1 MRTQGH
7 GHGGRF
13 THGHGHGLTEVL
25 IGDDVTDGVAANA
38 VAWEVVAKASDTT
51 MVQVR
56 AWARALHFTFF
67 IDLVGTA
74 LVLWG
79 GVCAFDLSNFG
90 PRLVRDYGGL
100 PLPTNATNNGTSVK
114 PYFSVRNSMVD
125 VLWIIAAKWIC
136 LLGLC
141 FILPVYMAS
150 CVTTSRADAK
160 AKQYRE
166 DLLYDILP
174 RVVPTHRPVTVSQ
187 SIIWWCL
194 FSIAMVA
201 LTKAG
206 MWQYTSGYPQQYPFK
221 TMAVIAV
228 AVFSLVQAHFSS
240 TLLTAQQRG
249 FDLDKLLLSDIAAL
263 RRCNGSGSASGE
275 GESKDATGN
284 KKRAKPEE
292 DPRSRFY
299 DDPEKKRTELL
310 SATGILLSGKTRP
323 PASLIQEV
331 FVYWTIMK
339 PYFWPDGLASKVR
352 ILFTFLIMIGS
363 KLCSI
368 LSPIY
373 IGLSVQRMSDTGQV
387 PYQEITLYASL
398 QFLSVGLQ
406 QLQKIVYLG
415 VKQHAFSEI
424 ATTTFRHLH
433 TLSLD
438 WHLQKKMG
446 QVLRIM
452 DRGISSADS
461 VMNYL
466 VLYLLPSIVQA
477 VIVFGIFYVKF
488 NSAELAGVA
497 FLSFVA
503 YVVVT
508 IKITMWRKKFRKAT
522 NRHDNRYHDLAT
534 DSLINFETVKY
545 FANEEYEIKRFN
557 NTVRQFQ
564 KHNIATQ
571 ASLALLNSAQ
581 QLDIQATALIALMI
595 SATSILHHTT
605 RIVDADGIGSTT
617 TTKIGDFVSVNAYLL
632 QLYAPLSFLG
642 TIYSTVV
649 QAFVDMGNLSD
660 LLVVSPD
667 VKDAP
672 SAKHLRLKNQGS
684 EVKRG
689 AKIEFRD
696 VNFHYPSQPSKGVE
710 GLSFVVEAGTTTAFV
725 GPTGAGKSTVSR
737 LLFRFYDVE
746 SGQILIDGQDISEV
760 TQKSLR
766 SAIGVV
772 PQDAVLFNATLR
784 ENIEYGRIG
793 STHEMMEEAARSA
806 QVLDFI
812 HSLEDDWETSVGER
826 GLKISGGEKQR
837 VAIARCLLKDPPIV
851 ALDEATSALDS
862 ATEVA
867 VQSALDTLGRGR
879 TQVVIAHRLSTIM
892 NADQICVLE
901 SGRIVERGTHA
912 ELLAKAGMYYSL
924 WNAQQEKKGVE

>member
-1 MRTQGH
+1 MR
-7 GHGGRF
+7 
-13 THGHGHGLTEVL
+13 EVL
-25 IGDDVTDGVAANA
+25 LGDREAGVGAES
-38 VAWEVVAKASDTT
+38 WEVVAGASDTT
-51 MVQVR
+51 AQQVASR
-56 AWARALHFTFF
+56 LARLRGVLAA
-67 IDLVGTA
+67 DLLGTVF
-74 LVLWG
+74 LLWG
-79 GVCAFDLSNFG
+79 GVCTFDLGNFG
-90 PRLVRDYGGL
+90 PRLVEDYGGMPLL
-100 PLPTNATNNGTSVK
+100 PHSHQNGTASGGNGTNGTAPSASGRA
-114 PYFSVRNSMVD
+114 PYFSVRNSMID
-125 VLWIIAAKWIC
+125 VLCIIAAKWGC
-136 LLGLC
+136 LFTLC
-141 FILPVYMAS
+141 ILLPAF
-150 CVTTSRADAK
+150 CANIATADTDAK
-160 AKQYRE
+160 HYRR
-166 DLLYDILP
+166 DLLNDILP
-174 RVVPTHRPVTVSQ
+174 RVAHNHRPVTPAQ
-187 SIIWWCL
+187 SAFWWCL

-206 MWQYTSGYPQQYPFK
+206 MWQYTGGY
-221 TMAVIAV
+221 AV
-228 AVFSLVQAHFSS
+228 AYPYKTAAVVVVALLGLLEARCAS
-240 TLLTAQQRG
+240 TLLDAQQRG
-249 FDLDKLLLSDIAAL
+249 FDLDKLLLSDLAAL
-263 RRCNGSGSASGE
+263 RRSRESSALE
-275 GESKDATGN
+275 VESKSSTS
-284 KKRAKPEE
+284 AKNPEE

-299 DDPEKKRTELL
+299 DDPEKKRAELL
-310 SATGILLSGKTRP
+310 SATGIRIGGDARP
-323 PASLIQEV
+323 PTSLLQEI
-331 FVYWTIMK
+331 FTYWTIMQ
-339 PYFWPDGLASKVR
+339 PYFWPRGLASKVR

-363 KLCSI
+363 EMCSI
-368 LSPIY
+368 LSPIF
-373 IGLSVQRMSDTGQV
+373 IGQAVQRLSDTGHV
-387 PYQEITLYASL
+387 PYREIALYASL
-398 QFLSVGLQ
+398 KFLSVGLQ

-452 DRGISSADS
+452 DRGIASADQ

-477 VIVFGIFYVKF
+477 AIVFGIFYVRF

-545 FANEEYEIKRFN
+545 FANEEYEIGRFRD
-557 NTVRQFQ
+557 TVRQYQ

-595 SATSILHHTT
+595 SATSILHRTT
-605 RIVDADGIGSTT
+605 STEYEGT

-667 VKDAP
+667 VKDSP
-672 SAKHLRLKNQGS
+672 SATALRLVNKGS
-684 EVKRG
+684 TVKRG
-689 AKIEFRD
+689 AKIEFRG
-696 VNFHYPSQPSKGVE
+696 VSFHYPSQPTKGVE
-710 GLSFVVEAGTTTAFV
+710 DLSFVVEAGTTTAFV

-737 LLFRFYDVE
+737 LLFRFYDVDA
-746 SGQILIDGQDISEV
+746 GQILVDGQDIARI

-766 SAIGVV
+766 GAIGVV
-772 PQDAVLFNATLR
+772 PQDTVLFNASLR
-784 ENIEYGRIG
+784 ENIQYGRIG
-793 STHEMMEEAARSA
+793 APHAMLEGAARSA

-812 HSLEDDWETSVGER
+812 HSLEDGWDTTVGER

-862 ATEVA
+862 QTEVA
-867 VQSALDTLGRGR
+867 VQEALNELGRGR

-892 NADQICVLE
+892 NADQICVLDA
-901 SGRIVERGTHA
+901 GKIVERGTHQ
-912 ELLAKAGMYYSL
+912 ELLGKGGMYHRL
-924 WNAQQEKKGVE
+924 WNAQQEKHSSD